1 MLESHDVQRAIE
13 GDAPAFERIVRGTF
27 ERSLRIANRIC
38 ARDADARDVVQES
51 YTRAF
56 IALREGRF
64 QGSSAQLQSWLD
76 RIVVRASLDALR
88 SRSRRE
94 RHIEPAR
101 DPDALSHHRDPDA
114 QLDAQRALAAVQS
127 LSPEQRAAFV
137 LRELEGLSIH
147 EAALALQCTDGAIE
161 QRVLRAWA
169 ALRRRFAP

>member
-1 MLESHDVQRAIE
+1 MLESHDVQRATE
-13 GDAPAFERIVRGTF
+13 GDAPAFDRIVRATF

-38 ARDADARDVVQES
+38 AREADARDVVQEA

-56 IALREGRF
+56 VALREGRF
-64 QGSSAQLQSWLD
+64 HGEAPQLQAWLD

-88 SRSRRE
+88 ARSRRE
-94 RHIEPAR
+94 RHLQPAHDPDTLAQR
-101 DPDALSHHRDPDA
+101 GDPDARVDA
-114 QLDAQRALAAVQS
+114 AKALAAVQA